1 MKTEHSPK
9 SNYKSNFTLNN
20 DLTNKINNQRRAKS
34 TLNVDGANH
43 HK

>member
-34 TLNVDGANH
+34 TLNGDGH
-43 HK
+43 H